1 MPTKTRKVF
10 ETGHKR
16 KFLVVIDETPEALVA
31 LQFAARVA
39 ARTGGV
45 LTLLYVIEP
54 GDFQH
59 WIGVEAV
66 RREEEADK
74 AQALF
79 RLARMKLEAVGC
91 ASVEHEEVLREGKK
105 SDEIVKII
113 EEDEDIAI
121 FVLGAGTEAE
131 GPGPL
136 VSSLAAGK
144 GAGTFPIPIYIVPG
158 NLASEDIVSLA

>member
-1 MPTKTRKVF
+1 MVTKTRKVF
-10 ETGHKR
+10 EQGHRR
-16 KFLVVIDETPEALVA
+16 KFLVVLDETPEAMVA

-39 ARTGGV
+39 HRTGGM
-45 LTLLYVIEP
+45 LTLLYMIAP

-66 RREEEADK
+66 RREEEMDK

-91 ASVEHEEVLREGKK
+91 SDIALEEVVREGKK
-105 SDEIVKII
+105 SDEIVQLI
-113 EEDEDIAI
+113 EDDEDIAI
-121 FVLGAGTEAE
+121 FVLGAGTDAD

-158 NLASEDIVSLA
+158 NLQSEDIVSLA